1 MNSVSSKQR
10 RSHMRHFPVRLP
22 QALALLLFFALGCGQ
37 AAKPG
42 SRESVDQSS
51 EPPAG
56 ENIWVAAAS
65 DLRFAM
71 EEILSE
77 FRRLHPEIQVEV
89 TYGSSGNFYTQLS
102 NQAPYCVYLSAD
114 IDYPRKLIEQGLAEK
129 ETEFAYGI
137 GHLVVWIPNE
147 SKLDVE
153 RGMELL
159 SDPAIRN
166 IAIANPKHA
175 PYGRAAE
182 AALKKSG
189 HYEHV
194 KSRLVL
200 GDSISQ
206 TAQFVQ
212 TGAADVGLIALS
224 LALSPAMTDK
234 GRFWKV
240 PQEMYPPLIQGG
252 IIMKS
257 AKSPKA
263 AQAYR
268 KFLIGEAGQAI
279 LKKYGFDSPDK

>member
-1 MNSVSSKQR
+1 
-10 RSHMRHFPVRLP
+10 MRHFPVRSL
-22 QALALLLFFALGCGQ
+22 QALALLLLLALGCGQ
-37 AAKPG
+37 AAKPV
-42 SRESVDQSS
+42 SREIAEQSP
-51 EPPAG
+51 EPPAS
-56 ENIWVAAAS
+56 ENIRVAAAS

-71 EEILSE
+71 EEILKE
-77 FRRLHPEIQVEV
+77 FHRLHPEIQVEV

-137 GHLVVWIPNE
+137 GHLVVWVPNE

-159 SDPAIRN
+159 SDSAIRK

-189 HYEHV
+189 QFEQV
-194 KSRLVL
+194 QSRLVL

-224 LALSPAMTDK
+224 LAISPAMADK

-240 PQEMYPPLIQGG
+240 PQDLYPALIQGG

-263 AQAYR
+263 ANEYR
-268 KFLIGEAGQAI
+268 KFLTGEAGQAI
-279 LKKYGFDSPDK
+279 LKKYGFDSPDQ

>member
-1 MNSVSSKQR
+1 MYKY
-10 RSHMRHFPVRLP
+10 HVRVL
-22 QALALLLFFALGCGQ
+22 QILGLVLLLTTGCGP
-37 AAKPG
+37 AAKPEPRDPA
-42 SRESVDQSS
+42 SQSS

-56 ENIWVAAAS
+56 EKIRVAAAS

-71 EEILSE
+71 EEILTE
-77 FRRLHPEIQVEV
+77 FHRLHPEIQVEV

-102 NQAPYCVYLSAD
+102 NRAPFCVYLSAD

-137 GHLVVWIPNE
+137 GHLVVWVLNE
-147 SKLDVE
+147 SKLDIE

-159 SDPAIRN
+159 SDPAVRK

-182 AALKKSG
+182 AALRKSG
-189 HYEHV
+189 RFEQV
-194 KSRLVL
+194 ESRLVL

-212 TGAADVGLIALS
+212 TGAADIGLIAQS
-224 LALSPAMTDK
+224 LAISPAMVDK
-234 GRFWKV
+234 GRYWKV
-240 PQEMYPPLIQGG
+240 PQDLYPPLVQGG

-257 AKSPKA
+257 ATSPRA
-263 AQAYR
+263 ANAYR
-268 KFLIGEAGQAI
+268 EFLIGETGQVI
-279 LKKYGFDSPDK
+279 LKKYGFDSPKLETGPGAHR

>member
-1 MNSVSSKQR
+1 MY
-10 RSHMRHFPVRLP
+10 HYHVRFL
-22 QALALLLFFALGCGQ
+22 QILGLVLFLTTGCGQ
-37 AAKPG
+37 AAKPEP
-42 SRESVDQSS
+42 RESAVQSS

-56 ENIWVAAAS
+56 ENIRVAAAS

-71 EEILSE
+71 EEILKE
-77 FRRLHPEIQVEV
+77 FHRIHPEIQVEV

-137 GHLVVWIPNE
+137 GHLVIWVPSE
-147 SKLDVE
+147 SKLDIE

-159 SDPAIRN
+159 SDPAIRK

-189 HYEHV
+189 RFEQV
-194 KSRLVL
+194 ESRLVL

-224 LALSPAMTDK
+224 LAISPAMADK
-234 GRFWKV
+234 GRFWKI
-240 PQEMYPPLIQGG
+240 PQDLYPLLTQGG

-263 AQAYR
+263 AHAYR

>member
-1 MNSVSSKQR
+1 
-10 RSHMRHFPVRLP
+10 MRHFPVRRL
-22 QALALLLFFALGCGQ
+22 QTLALLLLLALGCGQ
-37 AAKPG
+37 AAKPV
-42 SRESVDQSS
+42 SRESAEQSP

-56 ENIWVAAAS
+56 ENIRVAAAS

-71 EEILSE
+71 EEILKE
-77 FRRLHPEIQVEV
+77 FHRLHPEIQVEV

-137 GHLVVWIPNE
+137 GHLVVWVPNE

-153 RGMELL
+153 RGMEIL
-159 SDPAIRN
+159 SDSAIRK

-189 HYEHV
+189 QFEQV
-194 KSRLVL
+194 QMRLVL

-224 LALSPAMTDK
+224 LAISPAMADK

-240 PQEMYPPLIQGG
+240 PQDLYPPLIQGG

-263 AQAYR
+263 AKEYR
-268 KFLIGEAGQAI
+268 KFLTGEAGQAI
-279 LKKYGFDSPDK
+279 LKKYGFDSPDQ

>member
-1 MNSVSSKQR
+1 MYHYPIRFLQILGLV
-10 RSHMRHFPVRLP
+10 
-22 QALALLLFFALGCGQ
+22 LLLTTGCGQ
-37 AAKPG
+37 AAKPEPP
-42 SRESVDQSS
+42 ESAVQSS

-56 ENIWVAAAS
+56 ENIRVAAAS

-71 EEILSE
+71 EEILTE
-77 FRRLHPEIQVEV
+77 FHRLHPEIQVEV

-102 NQAPYCVYLSAD
+102 NQAPFCVYLSAD

-147 SKLDVE
+147 SKLDIE

-159 SDPAIRN
+159 SDPAVRK

-189 HYEHV
+189 HYEQV
-194 KSRLVL
+194 ESRLVL

-224 LALSPAMTDK
+224 LALSPAMADK

-240 PQEMYPPLIQGG
+240 PQDMYPPLIQGG

-263 AQAYR
+263 AHVYR
-268 KFLIGEAGQAI
+268 TFLISEAGQAI